1 MSTWFLSQIY
11 VLGCLV
17 AGEIWVYSSIP
28 VYIFFTRCVSRFF
41 IFSVFSQG
49 VLLSQLSRSQRSHTH
64 RLLAEPTSSTGAATR
79 SVPHIPSF
87 SSSRPLHSSSR
98 TTIHTRQTSAVHSFR
113 TTQPS
118 IPIHTGEPLQVVH
131 PHRSSPTSIAIIF
144 EVLAGIIAFGVIVS
158 LTRCFYVY
166 KKTPKRDRI
175 AEVLNRHHLQRELA
189 QLEGNSIIIRRP
201 SLREPAPPYFPRPPS
216 YDAALTAPVSPP
228 SQQAEYEEL
237 DTSSPPHSPN
247 FLRRMESP
255 PPAHAEPSYIPPIP
269 DG

>member
-1 MSTWFLSQIY
+1 M
-11 VLGCLV
+11 
-17 AGEIWVYSSIP
+17 
-28 VYIFFTRCVSRFF
+28 RF
-41 IFSVFSQG
+41 
-49 VLLSQLSRSQRSHTH
+49 SHLP
-64 RLLAEPTSSTGAATR
+64 RLLAVPTSSTEAATR

-87 SSSRPLHSSSR
+87 SSSRPLHSSSTSFP
-98 TTIHTRQTSAVHSFR
+98 TTIQTRPTSAVHSFR

-118 IPIHTGEPLQVVH
+118 IPIHTGEPLHVVH
-131 PHRSSPTSIAIIF
+131 PHRSSPPSIAIIF
-144 EVLAGIIAFGVIVS
+144 GVLAGTIAFGVIVS
-158 LTRCFYVY
+158 LTRCFYMY

-228 SQQAEYEEL
+228 PQQAEYEEL

-255 PPAHAEPSYIPPIP
+255 PPAHAPPIP